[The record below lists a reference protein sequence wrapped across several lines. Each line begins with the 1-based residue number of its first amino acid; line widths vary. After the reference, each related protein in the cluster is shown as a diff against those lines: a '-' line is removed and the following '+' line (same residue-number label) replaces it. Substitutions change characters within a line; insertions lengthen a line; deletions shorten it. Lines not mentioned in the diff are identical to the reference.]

1 MITIPMVVK
10 QEGNIERAYDIYSML
25 LQNRIIML
33 GDEINSNTANLVVS
47 QLLHLEAEDPDKDIM
62 LYINSPGGVITDG
75 MAIYDTM
82 NLIKC
87 DVQTICVGLAASMG
101 AFLLSGGTPGKRQ
114 ALPNAEIMIH
124 QPLGGVNGQAT
135 DILITAKNIEKTRN
149 KIETIMAKSTNGK
162 TSVEKMHELCE
173 RDNWLSP
180 EEALEIGII
189 DKIVQ

>member
-124 QPLGGVNGQAT
+124 QPLGGVKGQAT